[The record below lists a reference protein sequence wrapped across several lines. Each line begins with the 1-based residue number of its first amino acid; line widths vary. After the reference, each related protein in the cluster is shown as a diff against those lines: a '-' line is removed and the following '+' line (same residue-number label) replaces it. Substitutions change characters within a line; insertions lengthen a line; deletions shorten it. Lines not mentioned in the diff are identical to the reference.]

1 MVTRPF
7 FRKTNLLVFAVMFV
21 ASMIA
26 GSHLYSQDGDAPKGK
41 PPVGNHGDNNGDDP
55 MGKKKGPPPEMKE
68 RTPEDMADHM
78 STMLT
83 DKLGLNDTQKKSVY
97 DIVYTYAT
105 SHDRSTF
112 DRKELD
118 DKIRVVLTAEQ
129 NDKFD
134 EFIKNGPPKQGPP
147 PNIDEPG
154 SK

>member
-1 MVTRPF
+1 
-7 FRKTNLLVFAVMFV
+7 
-21 ASMIA
+21 
-26 GSHLYSQDGDAPKGK
+26 
-41 PPVGNHGDNNGDDP
+41 

-147 PNIDEPG
+147 PDIDEPG